1 MFITVTLMHI
11 CGVGVGG
18 GYASLGAGHG
28 CGSVIPSQLMFTE
41 NLLCVCDILRG
52 HTRSWFGTVRVRQ

>member
-11 CGVGVGG
+11 CCVWGG

-28 CGSVIPSQLMFTE
+28 CGSVIPSQLVFIK
-41 NLLCVCDILRG
+41 NLFCACDILRG
-52 HTRSWFGTVRVRQ
+52 HARSWFGTVRVRQ